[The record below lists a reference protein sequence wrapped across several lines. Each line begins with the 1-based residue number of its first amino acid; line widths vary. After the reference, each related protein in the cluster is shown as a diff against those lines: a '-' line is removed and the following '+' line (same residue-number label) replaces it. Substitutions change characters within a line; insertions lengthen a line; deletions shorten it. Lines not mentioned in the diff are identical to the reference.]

1 MMHPC
6 SVATASSNGSPHT
19 TRAQRPG
26 RSIPTRRSPP
36 TTSCGMRSRSTRGHL
51 EQAIETSHGKRGARA
66 ASSRLLRTWNASRAV
81 SGAATRR
88 RPPYCRAG
96 GEWTRQCVR
105 PSPLNSP
112 RATSC
117 NLEAPGALPGSVP
130 CLGSQVG
137 LYRRFPVFPARLL
150 WASWA
155 CVRVGDRLVE
165 CTVPRRATMRT
176 YVRAQRRADLAS
188 CCCRVRRRLFQHSGP
203 WKLVLDRPGAET
215 NPAWRRS
222 LRRRRLHAVQV
233 LVYQPRCPVTSLRT
247 IERCPVALRPA
258 CC

>member
-1 MMHPC
+1 M
-6 SVATASSNGSPHT
+6 
-19 TRAQRPG
+19 
-26 RSIPTRRSPP
+26 
-36 TTSCGMRSRSTRGHL
+36 
-51 EQAIETSHGKRGARA
+51 
-66 ASSRLLRTWNASRAV
+66 RTWNASRAV
-81 SGAATRR
+81 TGAATRR

-176 YVRAQRRADLAS
+176 YARAQRRADLAS